1 MKMLIYSTKDF
12 ERKAFNDALQEMDL
26 ANLIEISFTNAN
38 LTLETVALAAGFSAI
53 CLFVT
58 DLANK
63 ECLQRLKEQGIK
75 VLLLRSAGFNHIDCK
90 AANELDLTVLRVPRY
105 SPEAVAEFTVGLY
118 LCLNRKIHR
127 AHDRVKEGNFSIDG
141 LMGHTV
147 SGQTVGVVGTG
158 NIGKCVA
165 QIFRGFGAQVLAFDL
180 SPDIPWANSNNIRY
194 LDFQNLLKSSDV
206 ITLHIPLMP
215 TTKHILNTKAFL
227 QMKSQA
233 YIVNT
238 SRGGLVDT
246 EALIY
251 ALKQKKLGGAAL
263 DVYEEEEHIFF
274 KDLSDEIIADDR
286 FSVLSSFPNVLVTS
300 PQAFLTHE
308 AVTQIVHTT
317 FENAIDWLQKKPLV
331 NAVHDITLQDIK
343 IKDLRMEI
351 GNENKSLIE
360 N

>member
-1 MKMLIYSTKDF
+1 MKILIYSTKDF
-12 ERKAFNDALQEMDL
+12 ERKAFNTALQEMNF
-26 ANLIEISFTNAN
+26 ANLIDISFTNAN
-38 LTLETVALAAGFSAI
+38 LTLETVALASGFSAI

-58 DLANK
+58 DFANK
-63 ECLQRLKEQGIK
+63 ECLQKLKELGVK

-90 AANELDLTVLRVPRY
+90 AASQLDIKVLRVPRY

-127 AHDRVKEGNFSIDG
+127 AHDRIREGNFSIDG

-147 SGQTVGVVGTG
+147 SGQTIGIVGTG

-165 QIFRGFGAQVLAFDL
+165 QIFRGFGAQVLASDL
-180 SPDIPWANSNNIRY
+180 SPDIPWANSNNVRY
-194 LDFQNLLKSSDV
+194 VDFQNLLQSSDV

-215 TTKHILNTKAFL
+215 TTQHILNTESFL

-251 ALKQKKLGGAAL
+251 ALKQKKLAGAAL

-274 KDLSDEIIADDR
+274 KDLSDEIIEDDR

-300 PQAFLTHE
+300 HQAFLTHE

-317 FENAIDWLQKKPLV
+317 LENAIDWLQKKPLL
-331 NAVHDITLQDIK
+331 NAVHESGINNIK
-343 IKDLRMEI
+343 TKKQEI
-351 GNENKSLIE
+351 ETQE
-360 N
+360 